1 MTMPKRIARWL
12 LLPAAR
18 IYVAVL
24 FVLLI
29 LAGSVVALSLSDVQ
43 GGNMH
48 ALSRVNA
55 LAAETALNEKK
66 SIESRVS
73 TVSQRCAL
81 TRLIAASIPN
91 QTSETREKFAASLTK
106 CLTQLESVEALDAR
120 TR

>member
-1 MTMPKRIARWL
+1 MPKRIAQWL

-18 IYVAVL
+18 VYVAVL

-29 LAGSVVALSLSDVQ
+29 AAGAVVAYSLSDVQ
-43 GGNMH
+43 SGNTT
-48 ALSRVNA
+48 ALHRVNG
-55 LAAETALNEKK
+55 LAAETAINEKK

-73 TVSQRCAL
+73 TVGQRCAL

-91 QTSETREKFAASLTK
+91 QTSQTRAKFAVSLSK
-106 CLTQLESVEALDAR
+106 CLTQLQSVEALDAR